1 FIGYFTDVERGD
13 RGKLTHL
20 FAGAVLLGLAGL
32 AKYNAAY
39 LGLAIVGAV
48 LLRPKLRPLLTSW
61 PLYSAGALTLV
72 MQMPVLVWNLEHG
85 FASFAFHTA
94 ERFEGHFT
102 GLHIERMKAFV
113 VDTGSLLGPFIIPA
127 IISFFLRRQ
136 KNPFECVGKTLAGLT
151 FILSTGTFLYIA
163 NYAWVMWWW
172 NVAAFVLILPF
183 LGRIIG
189 RFMLVM

>member
-1 FIGYFTDVERGD
+1 
-13 RGKLTHL
+13 
-20 FAGAVLLGLAGL
+20 
-32 AKYNAAY
+32 
-39 LGLAIVGAV
+39 
-48 LLRPKLRPLLTSW
+48 
-61 PLYSAGALTLV
+61 
-72 MQMPVLVWNLEHG
+72 
-85 FASFAFHTA
+85 SFAFHTA

-136 KNPFECVGKTLAGLT
+136 KNPFERVGKTLAGLT

-183 LGRIIG
+183 LGRVIG
-189 RFMLVM
+189 RFMLVMHVLWGGAISTALTVSFAILPITLLVGQPAFMETESGYGWDRIV